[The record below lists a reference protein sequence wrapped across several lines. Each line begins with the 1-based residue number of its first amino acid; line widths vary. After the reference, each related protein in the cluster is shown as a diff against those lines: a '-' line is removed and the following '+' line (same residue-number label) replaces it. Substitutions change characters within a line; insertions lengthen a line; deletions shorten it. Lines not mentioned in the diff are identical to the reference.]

1 MKDEEV
7 AAQVSPSDEAETLS
21 IDDFEQIEERKSDE
35 DNQRDNDESD
45 DDYDLQMPTY
55 DREDFLEINRHYI
68 SGSKRIN
75 ITATSLVFGVV
86 VKVLKD
92 IIEQLNTILSKDKLI
107 TFPHVRKF
115 ILSQLCLQ
123 QLELCVYGA
132 FRSPEDDLFYQ
143 DPDSPDWELMRQNLE
158 ISNIENQDKYKK
170 ELRKTL
176 NNVLVGGAAVYKAME
191 EKNSFMQGISLMS
204 NSVHYQLQPE
214 GASEQFRYWIGTNQ
228 HQHETMLIFFNL
240 MNDNKF
246 VKEGAKMILDRI

>member
-1 MKDEEV
+1 
-7 AAQVSPSDEAETLS
+7 
-21 IDDFEQIEERKSDE
+21 
-35 DNQRDNDESD
+35 
-45 DDYDLQMPTY
+45 MPTY

-143 DPDSPDWELMRQNLE
+143 DPDSPDWELMR
-158 ISNIENQDKYKK
+158 
-170 ELRKTL
+170 
-176 NNVLVGGAAVYKAME
+176 
-191 EKNSFMQGISLMS
+191 
-204 NSVHYQLQPE
+204 
-214 GASEQFRYWIGTNQ
+214 
-228 HQHETMLIFFNL
+228 
-240 MNDNKF
+240 
-246 VKEGAKMILDRI
+246 